1 MWSLG
6 ILQLQCFC
14 REEVDHWSDFI
25 CLLPLN
31 LFATISPQVSSLCLW
46 LLSCCCDHFNNNYT
60 DDTLAV
66 SLCLINGTGIVLFYT
81 CLPICLPYREGF
93 SKKKNT
99 TAVLCSSPK
108 FQQYT
113 AESICCKMLLCEKY
127 VNSSVPVSL
136 LYIYFSHYSIYVSN

>member
-14 REEVDHWSDFI
+14 REEVVHWSDFI

-46 LLSCCCDHFNNNYT
+46 LLSCCCDQFNNNYT

-93 SKKKNT
+93 SKKKT
-99 TAVLCSSPK
+99 
-108 FQQYT
+108 QQRSCAFLQNSNST
-113 AESICCKMLLCEKY
+113 LQRASVVRCCCVKNMWTPL
-127 VNSSVPVSL
+127 SL
-136 LYIYFSHYSIYVSN
+136 LAYIYFSHYSIYVSN

>member
-1 MWSLG
+1 MPAATELICYHISSSVVIMSL
-6 ILQLQCFC
+6 
-14 REEVDHWSDFI
+14 
-25 CLLPLN
+25 
-31 LFATISPQVSSLCLW
+31 T
-46 LLSCCCDHFNNNYT
+46 LSCCCDQFNNNYT

-99 TAVLCSSPK
+99 TAVLCISPK

-136 LYIYFSHYSIYVSN
+136 YIL